1 MPKTP
6 KPKAPAAGQ
15 ESVSP
20 SSAHR
25 RLLADPS
32 QDLDLSQ
39 SSASTAKLPRP
50 IPSDTQTLYIEL
62 FERLKGLEFDR
73 TFGNLAGAFS
83 RKSKDGKEHW
93 YFRTS
98 EGARGRKEYYVGPDH
113 EQTRKL
119 IAQHQNLCAESME
132 VTADIHRMAS
142 MLMVGGCA
150 SIDHASAKVIHA
162 LAASGLFRL
171 GGVLVG
177 THAYVA
183 MGNMLGVRW
192 QSASRTQDIDF
203 ASFRALEILVPPME
217 PGVWGTLEALNMG
230 FLPTPGLD
238 PRSPSTSYAI
248 RGQKLRV
255 DLLTTASR
263 TGPFSP
269 VYIPRFDASALP
281 VPFMD
286 YLLEGTLDAMVINGG
301 ATLVK
306 IPDPARF
313 GFHKLIV
320 SEERPIIEH
329 TKATKD
335 RTQAAEVL
343 NHLLRVRPGDLE
355 LAYDRLEAKG
365 LHKRVAKAIRQH
377 LSQEQEILVFIDQRS
392 K

>member
-1 MPKTP
+1 MPKRPNAPEAGP
-6 KPKAPAAGQ
+6 KSIPLSLS
-15 ESVSP
+15 ES
-20 SSAHR
+20 
-25 RLLADPS
+25 RLFGDPS
-32 QDLDLSQ
+32 QDSEPAQLPVP
-39 SSASTAKLPRP
+39 TPKLPKP
-50 IPSDTQTLYIEL
+50 IPTDTQTLYIEL
-62 FERLKGLEFDR
+62 LERLKGMEFDR
-73 TFGNLAGAFS
+73 TFGSLPGSFS
-83 RKSKDGKEHW
+83 RKSKGGKENW

-98 EGARGRKEYYVGPDH
+98 EGARGREEFYVGPDN
-113 EQTRKL
+113 EKTRKL
-119 IAQHQNLCAESME
+119 IDEHQTSRTESME
-132 VTADIHRMAS
+132 ITADINRMAS
-142 MLMVGGCA
+142 MLIIGGCA
-150 SIDHASAKVIHA
+150 SVDHASAKVINA

-192 QSASRTQDIDF
+192 QSASRTQDIDL
-203 ASFRALEILVPPME
+203 ASFRSLEIVVPPMDT
-217 PGVWGTLEALNMG
+217 GVWGTLEALNMG

-269 VYIPRFDASALP
+269 VFIPRFNASALP
-281 VPFMD
+281 MPYMD
-286 YLLEGTLDAMVINGG
+286 YLLEGNVDGIVINGG

-329 TKATKD
+329 AKATKD
-335 RTQAAEVL
+335 RAQASEVL
-343 NHLLRVRPGDLE
+343 NHLLRTRPGDLE

-365 LHKRVAKAIRQH
+365 LHKRVAKIIRQH
-377 LSQEQEILVFIDQRS
+377 LSQEQGIVAFLDRRS
-392 K
+392 KA